1 MVVLVAYQRG
11 VVETDVDVEGT
22 VNKHEVNAEGGGA
35 CRGGHLEERQGVEAC
50 HLGMENGELKIENYG
65 A

>member
-22 VNKHEVNAEGGGA
+22 VNRHEVNAEGGGA
-35 CRGGHLEERQGVEAC
+35 CRGGHLEDRQGVEAC
-50 HLGMENGELKIENYG
+50 HLGVEC
-65 A
+65 